1 MAKSYV
7 GIDFGASNIK
17 AVVYNGKKI
26 RKIKLNK
33 NQVAGEE
40 IPNIIYYDKNNEVK
54 VGYPAQREF
63 DYKNKIMYIKRKL
76 EQKSWS
82 KYIENIGKDI
92 TAQEVATDIFKW
104 LKKTISNTLSEDD
117 FKAVITMPV
126 CFSEVQKNRIYNAA
140 TDAKINVEAVVTEPF
155 AALFSIEGLFEEAE
169 DDEQVVLI
177 FDFGGSTLDL
187 SLLRIEN
194 DGDGEICVTELASDG
209 MHYGGID
216 IDEDIYHE
224 VFESKYTKEIA
235 EIKAVDDLG
244 TAEVELIDVVRKLKE
259 IIFED
264 EEDEVD
270 DIYHSRKGKAYTFE
284 LTKNE
289 IISVFEKTKIKQRI
303 IDLLDNLF
311 ETTDEVEKEDITN
324 IKLFGGTSKIDY
336 FREILDEYINDTD
349 VFDVEDCDIEE
360 IYTGIAAGAARYLYF
375 KKEEEDTVEIHNI
388 IPFSIGIE
396 ENGRFVKYINR
407 NERYGFETLYRPLK
421 MADLLKNG
429 YMLNIYQTFDDLL
442 EADIN
447 ADGIVF
453 MGSVQLDKKLY
464 IAKDAVLFKMKMAED
479 GRLSIRFFEQ
489 RLENGENE
497 IVLVENKQLKIG
509 G

>member
-17 AVVYNGKKI
+17 AVAYNGKKI

-54 VGYPAQREF
+54 VGYTAQREF

-82 KYIENIGKDI
+82 KYIENIGKDV

-140 TDAKINVEAVVTEPF
+140 TDAKIDVEAVVTEPF
-155 AALFSIEGLFEEAE
+155 AALFSIEELFEEAE

-194 DGDGEICVTELASDG
+194 DGDGEICVTELASGG

-235 EIKAVDDLG
+235 EIKAIDDLG

-336 FREILDEYINDTD
+336 FREILDEYIDDTD
-349 VFDVEDCDIEE
+349 VFDIEDCDVEE

-388 IPFSIGIE
+388 IPFNIGIE
-396 ENGRFVKYINR
+396 ESGKFVKYINR

-421 MADLLKNG
+421 MADLIKNN
-429 YMLNIYQTFDDLL
+429 YMLNIYQTFYDLM
-442 EADIN
+442 ETDIE

-453 MGSVQLDKKLY
+453 MGNVQLDKNLY
-464 IAKDAVLFKMKMAED
+464 TAQDAVLFKMKMAED

-489 RLENGENE
+489 RFENGENE

>member
-54 VGYPAQREF
+54 VGYPAQKEF

-76 EQKSWS
+76 EQKSWR
-82 KYIENIGKDI
+82 KYIENIGKNI

-104 LKKTISNTLSEDD
+104 LKKNISNTLSEDD

-429 YMLNIYQTFDDLL
+429 YLLNIYQTFDDLL

-453 MGSVQLDKKLY
+453 MGNVQLDKKLY

-497 IVLVENKQLKIG
+497 IVLVESKQLKIG

>member
-7 GIDFGASNIK
+7 GIDFGACNIK
-17 AVVYNGKKI
+17 AVAYNGKKI

-40 IPNIIYYDKNNEVK
+40 IPNIIYYDKNNEIK
-54 VGYPAQREF
+54 VGKAARDET

-76 EQKSWS
+76 EQESWS
-82 KYIENIGKDI
+82 KYIENVGRDK
-92 TAQEVATDIFKW
+92 TAPEVATDIFKW
-104 LKKTISNTLSEDD
+104 LKKTISNILSEND

-126 CFSEVQKNRIYNAA
+126 CFSEVQKNRIYKAA
-140 TDAKINVEAVVTEPF
+140 TEAKINVEAVITEPF
-155 AALFSIEGLFEEAE
+155 AALFSIEELFDEAE
-169 DDEQVVLI
+169 DDEQIVLI

-187 SLLRIEN
+187 SLLRVEN
-194 DGDGEICVTELASDG
+194 EGDGEICVTELASGG

-224 VFESKYTKEIA
+224 VFESKYTEEIA
-235 EIKAVDDLG
+235 EIKSVDDLSI
-244 TAEVELIDVVRKLKE
+244 TEVELINFVRKLKE
-259 IIFED
+259 TIFGD
-264 EEDEVD
+264 EEDEAD
-270 DIYHSRKGKAYTFE
+270 DIYHARKGKSYTFE
-284 LTKNE
+284 LTRDE
-289 IISVFEKTKIKQRI
+289 IISVFEKTKIKQKI

-311 ETTDEVEKEDITN
+311 ETTDEVEKKDIT
-324 IKLFGGTSKIDY
+324 IVRPFGGTSKIDY
-336 FREILDEYINDTD
+336 FRELLDEYINDTD
-349 VFDVEDCDIEE
+349 IFDNDDCDMEE
-360 IYTGIAAGAARYLYF
+360 AYMGIAAGAARYLYF

-407 NERYGFETLYRPLK
+407 NERYGFETLYRSLK

-429 YMLNIYQTFDDLL
+429 YLLNIYQTFDDLL
-442 EADIN
+442 ETDIK

-464 IAKDAVLFKMKMAED
+464 TAKDAVLFKMKMAED

>member
-429 YMLNIYQTFDDLL
+429 YLLNIYQTFDDLL

-453 MGSVQLDKKLY
+453 MGNVQLDKKLY

-497 IVLVENKQLKIG
+497 IVLVESKQLKIG

>member
-17 AVVYNGKKI
+17 AVAYNGKKI

-33 NQVAGEE
+33 NQIAGEE

-54 VGYPAQREF
+54 VGYPAQKEF

-76 EQKSWS
+76 EQKSWR
-82 KYIENIGKDI
+82 KYIENIGKNI

-264 EEDEVD
+264 EEDKVD

-421 MADLLKNG
+421 MVDLLKNG